1 MSFKKLSIPPPL
13 IIFFKSYFAGCP
25 FYYRRGLLSGKKFFQ
40 ALYYGS
46 IISAKP
52 TITPV
57 LSSPFLSFVSVS
69 QPTTIRPREL
79 LPLHNGTKCFCIT
92 SVVVFKK
99 SLWGFFLAAF
109 RLLRF
114 SVSRSKAIIVT
125 IQVRKVFGCVFRERG
140 RGKAKPRAD
149 KRIVDEAALVVDA
162 YESPAFT

>member
-13 IIFFKSYFAGCP
+13 IIFQSYFAGCP

-92 SVVVFKK
+92 SVVVFK
-99 SLWGFFLAAF
+99 SRFGVLLGCFPLVAF
-109 RLLRF
+109 LRF
-114 SVSRSKAIIVT
+114 PKQSNNSHDTSPQSVRLRISRARTWESKA
-125 IQVRKVFGCVFRERG
+125 
-140 RGKAKPRAD
+140 
-149 KRIVDEAALVVDA
+149 
-162 YESPAFT
+162 ESRYAHTYT